1 MISKRGITAMKIKTL
16 GYCMEQGVINLYK
29 NRLMS
34 LASIGTIS
42 ACILII
48 GIFYSIISNIDFM
61 VNKIQDNIGVAVF
74 FEENITQVK
83 IDEIR
88 KAIEQ
93 RGEVLTITYISAEEA
108 WESFKTD
115 YFEGREQL
123 LAGFEDENPLKDSA
137 SFQVFLSDISKQ
149 AELVTYIQTLPGVSH
164 IREDREVTN
173 VIKSIS
179 DLIKYASIVLV
190 AILIMI
196 SVFLISN
203 TVRLTIELR
212 KREINIMKYV
222 GATDGFIRGPFIIE
236 GAFIGLVGALIPLV
250 IIFYSYADI
259 IYKIMKKFILLD
271 DYLIF
276 MPVGA
281 IFVRLVPVSIIIG
294 AGIGV
299 VGSMLTI
306 HKHLRV

>member
-1 MISKRGITAMKIKTL
+1 MKIKTF
-16 GYCMEQGVINLYK
+16 GYCVEQGVINLYK

-48 GIFYSIISNIDFM
+48 GIFYSIIANIDFM
-61 VNKIQDNIGVAVF
+61 VNKFQDNIGVAVF
-74 FEENITQVK
+74 FEENITQSQ
-83 IDEIR
+83 IDTM
-88 KAIEQ
+88 KKSIEQ
-93 RGEVLTITYISAEEA
+93 REEVLSVTFISAEEA
-108 WESFKTD
+108 WESFKAD
-115 YFEGREQL
+115 YFKGREQL
-123 LAGFEDENPLKDSA
+123 LAGFEEENPLQHSA
-137 SFQVFLSDISKQ
+137 SFQVFLADINKQ
-149 AELVTYIQTLPGVSH
+149 AELVTYIESLQGVSH

-173 VIKSIS
+173 FIKSFS
-179 DLIKYASIVLV
+179 DLIKYASITLV

-203 TVRLTIELR
+203 TVRLTIEIR

-236 GAFIGLVGALIPLV
+236 GAVIGLVGALIPLG
-250 IIFYSYADI
+250 IIFYFYTDTIS
-259 IYKIMKKFILLD
+259 KIMQKFIILD
-271 DYLIF
+271 DYLMF

-281 IFVRLVPVSIIIG
+281 IFVRLVPVSLFIG

>member
-1 MISKRGITAMKIKTL
+1 MKINTF
-16 GYCMEQGVINLYK
+16 GYCIEQGVINLYK

-48 GIFYSIISNIDFM
+48 GIFYSIISNIDYM
-61 VNKIQDNIGVAVF
+61 VNKFQDNIGVAVF
-74 FEENITQVK
+74 FEENITQAQ
-83 IDEIR
+83 IDELKKTIG
-88 KAIEQ
+88 Q
-93 RGEVLTITYISAEEA
+93 REEVLSITYISAEEA
-108 WESFKTD
+108 WESFKAD
-115 YFEGREQL
+115 YFKGREQL
-123 LAGFEDENPLKDSA
+123 LAGFEEENPLQNSA
-137 SFQVFLSDISKQ
+137 SFQVFLSDLDKQ
-149 AELVTYIQTLPGVSH
+149 VDLVTYIETLPGVSH

-173 VIKSIS
+173 FIKSFS
-179 DLIKYASIVLV
+179 DLIKYASIILV
-190 AILIMI
+190 AMLIII

-212 KREINIMKYV
+212 KREINIMKYI
-222 GATDGFIRGPFIIE
+222 GATDAFIRGPFIIE
-236 GAFIGLVGALIPLV
+236 GAAIGLVGAFIPLG
-250 IIFYSYADI
+250 IIFYSYTDI
-259 IYKIMKKFILLD
+259 ITKIMQKFIILD
-271 DYLIF
+271 DYLMF
-276 MPVGA
+276 MPVGS

>member
-1 MISKRGITAMKIKTL
+1 MKIKTF
-16 GYCMEQGVINLYK
+16 GYCVEQGLINLYK

-34 LASIGTIS
+34 LASVGTIS

-61 VNKIQDNIGVAVF
+61 VNKFQDNIGVAVF
-74 FEENITQVK
+74 FEENITQER
-83 IDEIR
+83 IDELKKTIG
-88 KAIEQ
+88 Q
-93 RGEVLTITYISAEEA
+93 REDVLSITYISAEEA
-108 WESFKTD
+108 WESFKAD
-115 YFEGREQL
+115 YFKGREQL
-123 LAGFEDENPLKDSA
+123 LAGFEDENPLENSA
-137 SFQVFLSDISKQ
+137 SFQVFLSDIGKQ
-149 AELVTYIQTLPGVSH
+149 AELVTYLETLPGISH

-179 DLIKYASIVLV
+179 DLIKYASIILV

-212 KREINIMKYV
+212 KREINIMKYI
-222 GATDGFIRGPFIIE
+222 GATDAFIRGPFIIE
-236 GAFIGLVGALIPLV
+236 GALIGLVGALIPLG
-250 IIFYSYADI
+250 IIFYSYSDI
-259 IYKIMKKFILLD
+259 IYKIMNKFILLD
-271 DYLIF
+271 EYLMF

-281 IFVRLVPVSIIIG
+281 IFIRLVPVSIFIG

-306 HKHLRV
+306 HKHLKV

>member
-1 MISKRGITAMKIKTL
+1 MVMKIKTF
-16 GYCMEQGVINLYK
+16 GYCVEQGVINLYK

-48 GIFYSIISNIDFM
+48 GIFYSIISNIDYM
-61 VNKIQDNIGVAVF
+61 VNKFQDNIGVAVF
-74 FEENITQVK
+74 FEENITQEQ
-83 IDEIR
+83 IDEMQT
-88 KAIEQ
+88 ALEQ
-93 RGEVLTITYISAEEA
+93 RPDVLSVTFISAEEA

-115 YFEGREQL
+115 YFKGREQL
-123 LAGFEDENPLKDSA
+123 LAGFEEENPLKDSA
-137 SFQVFLSDISKQ
+137 SFQVFLADISKQ
-149 AELVTYIQTLPGVSH
+149 AELVTYIEGLTGVSH

-173 VIKSIS
+173 FIKSFS
-179 DLIKYASIVLV
+179 DLIKYASIILV

-222 GATDGFIRGPFIIE
+222 GATDGFIRGPFVIE
-236 GAFIGLVGALIPLV
+236 GAIIGLVGAFVPLG
-250 IIFYSYADI
+250 IIFYSYTDI
-259 IYKIMKKFILLD
+259 ISRIMQKFILLD
-271 DYLIF
+271 DYLMF
-276 MPVGA
+276 MPVNT
-281 IFVRLVPVSIIIG
+281 IFIRLVPLSLFIG